1 MEHLKVG
8 RLSLSFQDVYWDCKH
23 SLILCFFT
31 TCSGQRFSFA
41 NVDVLSAHKRSP
53 TFS

>member
-23 SLILCFFT
+23 SFILYFVT
-31 TCSGQRFSFA
+31 TCSGQRLSFA
-41 NVDVLSAHKRSP
+41 NVDVFSAHKSSP